1 MHEET
6 AEFVTLSLATLAEG
20 LPALTSVLGGVLAEA
35 ASVCLENQGH
45 EVTCR
50 LQTRQETGIQEF
62 LMERVGIT
70 IQMRL
75 AYNDLPEATELGACG
90 VAILVAR
97 AVTGYTVIERCAKG
111 TGFDYWLGTATA
123 SEGTLEPL
131 ERKARLEVSGIL
143 HGDEATIEGRAREK
157 IQQTRRSAGELPA
170 YAIIVEFSRPLAYVV
185 TE

>member
-1 MHEET
+1 MNVDRAET
-6 AEFVTLSLATLAEG
+6 VILSLATLAEG

-45 EVTCR
+45 EITCR
-50 LQTRQETGIQEF
+50 LQKRQEAEDQEF
-62 LMERVGIT
+62 LLERIPIT

-75 AYNDLPEATELGACG
+75 AYNDLQEATELGACG

-97 AVTGYTVIERCAKG
+97 AMTGYTVIERCAKG
-111 TGFDYWLGTATA
+111 TGFDYWLGTVAT
-123 SEGTLEPL
+123 SDGTLEPL

-143 HGDEATIEGRAREK
+143 QGNEATIEARAREK

-170 YAIIVEFSRPLAYVV
+170 YAIVVEFSRPLAYVV